1 MASVEALAP
10 YQPNAQGLTEVLIDL
25 KSTMPS
31 QTVFKVT
38 GYETLCFEDVTQGDA
53 LYSRASDGKVG
64 KAIASDTF
72 DKALVAG
79 VAETT
84 KPAGQSVK
92 VITAGIVTTS
102 GLNAGD
108 QYFLSA
114 ASAGSIVTTPPS
126 SAGQFV
132 TRVGEAGSTGQ
143 FIVNADRPILLSW
156 QFTRRKIEI
165 TNNSIIY
172 FLNCIGI

>member
-31 QTVFKVT
+31 NTVFKVT
-38 GYETLCFEDVTQGDA
+38 GYETTCFENVTQGDA
-53 LYSRASDGKVG
+53 LYSRASDGQVG
-64 KAIASDTF
+64 KAIANDTF
-72 DKALVAG
+72 DKACVAG

-84 KPAGQSVK
+84 KPAGQSLK
-92 VITAGIVTTS
+92 VITAGIVATS
-102 GLNAGD
+102 GLNTGD

-114 ASAGSIVTTPPS
+114 SSAGSITETPPTGS
-126 SAGQFV
+126 GNYL

-143 FIVNADRPILLSW
+143 FIIKIETPILLS
-156 QFTRRKIEI
+156 
-165 TNNSIIY
+165 
-172 FLNCIGI
+172 

>member
-1 MASVEALAP
+1 MATSVENYIP
-10 YQPNAQGLTEVLIDL
+10 YQPNAQGLTEALLDL
-25 KSTMPS
+25 KSSMGTS
-31 QTVFKVT
+31 SVFKVT
-38 GYETLCFEDVTQGDA
+38 GYEAVTFENVTQGDV
-53 LYSRASDGKVG
+53 LYARASDGQVG
-64 KAIASDTF
+64 KAIANDTF

-92 VITAGIVTTS
+92 VIVAGIVATA

-114 ASAGSIVTTPPS
+114 ASAGAINETPPS
-126 SAGQFV
+126 TAGQYV

-143 FIVNADRPILLSW
+143 FIVNAERPILLS
-156 QFTRRKIEI
+156 
-165 TNNSIIY
+165 
-172 FLNCIGI
+172 

>member
-38 GYETLCFEDVTQGDA
+38 GYEAICFENVPQGDA
-53 LYSRASDGKVG
+53 VYARASDGQVG

-79 VAETT
+79 IAETT

-92 VITAGIVTTS
+92 VIVSGIVSTS

-114 ASAGSIVTTPPS
+114 ASAGAIVETPPS
-126 SAGQFV
+126 TAGQYV
-132 TRVGEAGSTGQ
+132 TRVGEASTATQ
-143 FIVNADRPILLSW
+143 FAIRIEPPIKLS
-156 QFTRRKIEI
+156 
-165 TNNSIIY
+165 
-172 FLNCIGI
+172 